1 MSNNTRPY
9 ALVTGAS
16 SGLGW
21 HLSELLA
28 QKGYHLIAVSN
39 QPAEL
44 EELKKNLELTYSI
57 SVLTVNMDLAREV
70 AAKLLF
76 DYCEEKDLPVE
87 VLINNAGMM
96 NKLTIWLLPFVPHFI
111 IGLIYRSSRPVS

>member
-1 MSNNTRPY
+1 M
-9 ALVTGAS
+9 VTGAS

-39 QPAEL
+39 QPVEL

-87 VLINNAGMM
+87 VLVNNAGMM
-96 NKLTIWLLPFVPHFI
+96 NKLTIWLLPFVPHFV